1 LRAEPLLAAAIAA
14 ALALP
19 AAPASAEE
27 IRPLEVRLPSQ
38 LPGAALPAVL
48 RREVRAF
55 GPSAPPMTEPPVQ
68 PDGRPSLV
76 TEQSIGCLL
85 MGTTVSGLTLLA
97 GAENLVNVV
106 GGGLVR
112 AANPRV
118 LTLGVAAVTFGT
130 FCAVGGALTPLYL
143 HLTREPPPAA
153 PAQEPPTGPLATPLS
168 PGQRG

>member
-1 LRAEPLLAAAIAA
+1 MAA

-19 AAPASAEE
+19 SPPAAAGEPPPAA
-27 IRPLEVRLPSQ
+27 
-38 LPGAALPAVL
+38 GAQAAGPALPQVL
-48 RREVRAF
+48 RRDVRAF
-55 GPSAPPMTEPPVQ
+55 GPSAPPMTEAPAH
-68 PDGRPSLV
+68 PDGRPARV

-85 MGTTVSGLTLLA
+85 LGTGVSGLTLLA

-143 HLTREPPPAA
+143 HLTREPPPA
-153 PAQEPPTGPLATPLS
+153 QVPPKPEQPGPLASPLA
-168 PGQRG
+168 PGRRG